1 MKIALAGRKDS
12 THISH
17 FGRADFFR
25 IYDQFQG
32 RYILREIRFNEPP
45 CNGLEHDPERLA
57 QAVALIED
65 CAAVVASDIGP
76 GAQRLLIKLRIYP
89 FEREGEGPIGIELA
103 LQSVHTRLAK
113 SRPRTIAQSVG
124 HLTDQEP

>member
-32 RYILREIRFNEPP
+32 RYILREIRFTEAP
-45 CNGLEHDPERLA
+45 CDGAGHDPERLRE
-57 QAVALIED
+57 AVKLIND
-65 CAAVVASDIGP
+65 CSAVVASAIGP
-76 GAQRLLIKLRIYP
+76 GAQTILINQRIYP
-89 FEREGEGPIGIELA
+89 FEHEGEGPSGIELA
-103 LQSVHTRLAK
+103 LLAVHTRLAK
-113 SRPRTIAQSVG
+113 SRPRTSAPLIRLEQ
-124 HLTDQEP
+124 